1 MVHLGRYE
9 VIEELGQ
16 GSMGTVFRAH
26 DPIMERDVAIK
37 RILAQTGGTEGTEFR
52 ERFFREARAA
62 GRLAHPGIV
71 RVFDVSE
78 QDGVPFLVMEYI
90 AGRTLQSILLNGER
104 MSLEHVCDLGIQLA
118 EALHYAHHNG
128 VIHRD
133 IKPANILITDDN
145 RVKITDFGIAKLTE
159 SQLTLSGQLLGT
171 PAFMSPE
178 QFAGVPADKRSDLFS
193 LGVVLYCMA
202 TGEKPFT
209 GDTMIGVQYRVLH
222 TNPVDPS
229 SLNPAVSQSLNSVIL
244 KSIEKDPAL
253 RYQSGEEIADDL
265 RAWLSNKPISA
276 TSVPRRAQSEGG
288 TLILDS
294 ASEPILSL
302 SPPSLGNRRLSAEL
316 VVLILFLTAFVGV
329 TTFSLVKSLSR
340 PPSIATSSA
349 AGTRAQ
355 TTSEAPAVSPVVESE
370 VVESE
375 KDDASKLDTPIEN
388 ALVPVTVSKP
398 QNPRVTASA
407 SSEPE
412 VTRVILPTSL
422 PVQPIPSPLPADEP
436 AFADSTPDPPA
447 PVSDPGDQ
455 TYKSARLLIA
465 SVAVPEPLS
474 IIVNL
479 DNDLLFS
486 RSARSAVPS
495 GFEDADGHLRLR
507 SVPSVPLSEER
518 PLSPGKHK
526 LQVSVLL
533 DSRRVSKVQEIT
545 ERFYS
550 GQRRILEI
558 EFLPENES
566 ARGRVPL
573 FKIKVK

>member
-1 MVHLGRYE
+1 MAHLGRYE

-26 DPIMERDVAIK
+26 DPLMERDVAIK
-37 RILAQTGGTEGTEFR
+37 RILAQTAGTEGAEFR

-78 QDGVPFLVMEYI
+78 QDGAPFLVMEYI

-104 MSLEHVCDLGIQLA
+104 LSLERVCDLGIQLA

-145 RVKITDFGIAKLTE
+145 LVKIADFGIAKLIE
-159 SQLTLSGQLLGT
+159 SQLTLGGQLLGT

-178 QFAGVPADKRSDLFS
+178 QFAGMPADKRSDLFS

-202 TGEKPFT
+202 TGEKPFS

-244 KSIEKDPAL
+244 KTIEKDPAL
-253 RYQSGEEIADDL
+253 RYQSGEEIAGDL

-276 TSVPRRAQSEGG
+276 TMVSGRARSEGG

-294 ASEPILSL
+294 ASKSTLSL
-302 SPPSLGNRRLSAEL
+302 SPPSAGSRRLSAEL
-316 VVLILFLTAFVGV
+316 ILLILFLTVFLGF
-329 TTFSLVKSLSR
+329 TTFSLVKGLGR
-340 PPSIATSSA
+340 PPSTATSA
-349 AGTRAQ
+349 AVGTGAQ
-355 TTSEAPAVSPVVESE
+355 TTSDAPAVSPAVET
-370 VVESE
+370 E
-375 KDDASKLDTPIEN
+375 KDDASKRETPIEK
-388 ALVPVTVSKP
+388 ARVPVTGSKP
-398 QNPRVTASA
+398 QNPKVTASA
-407 SSEPE
+407 SAEPAM
-412 VTRVILPTSL
+412 THVILPESL
-422 PVQPIPSPLPADEP
+422 PVQPIPSPLPADVP
-436 AFADSTPDPPA
+436 AFANNTNLAPP

-479 DNDLLFS
+479 DNDVLFS
-486 RSARSAVPS
+486 RSATSAAPA

-518 PLSPGKHK
+518 PLTPGKHK

-533 DSRRVSKVQEIT
+533 DSKRVSKVQEIS

-558 EFLPENES
+558 EFLPESES
-566 ARGRVPL
+566 SRGRTPL